1 MKPFRHAF
9 FIWGWPLLAQDN
21 PLVLLDEPTTW
32 LDINYQVELMRELQ
46 TMGKTVFTVLHD
58 LNQASRYCD
67 HLVVLEGGQVQA
79 QGLAETV
86 LTPEMLRE
94 IFHLEAEIYPEP
106 VVPAPDVRGEIT
118 RVRRTAPYPTLISKC
133 GNIAESPAD
142 FSFASARSS
151 AKCALL
157 PD

>member
-32 LDINYQVELMRELQ
+32 LDINHQVELMKLMRELQ
-46 TMGKTVFTVLHD
+46 TMGKTVVTVLHD

-94 IFHLEAEIYPEP
+94 IFNLEAEIHPEP
-106 VVPAPDVRGEIT
+106 VSQRPMCVV
-118 RVRRTAPYPTLISKC
+118 K
-133 GNIAESPAD
+133 
-142 FSFASARSS
+142 
-151 AKCALL
+151 
-157 PD
+157 

>member
-32 LDINYQVELMRELQ
+32 LDINHQVELMKLMRELQ
-46 TMGKTVFTVLHD
+46 TMGKTVVTVLHD

-86 LTPEMLRE
+86 LMPEMLRE

-106 VVPAPDVRGEIT
+106 VS
-118 RVRRTAPYPTLISKC
+118 RRPMCLVK
-133 GNIAESPAD
+133 
-142 FSFASARSS
+142 
-151 AKCALL
+151 
-157 PD
+157 

>member
-32 LDINYQVELMRELQ
+32 LDINYQVELMKLMRELQ

-67 HLVVLEGGQVQA
+67 HLVALRGGEMIA
-79 QGLAETV
+79 QGTPAELMRSET
-86 LTPEMLRE
+86 
-94 IFHLEAEIYPEP
+94 LEQIYGIPMGILPHPAGAAP
-106 VVPAPDVRGEIT
+106 V
-118 RVRRTAPYPTLISKC
+118 
-133 GNIAESPAD
+133 
-142 FSFASARSS
+142 SFVY
-151 AKCALL
+151 
-157 PD
+157 

>member
-32 LDINYQVELMRELQ
+32 LDINHQVELMKLMRELQ
-46 TMGKTVFTVLHD
+46 TMGKTVVTVLHD

-67 HLVVLEGGQVQA
+67 HLVVLEGGRVQA
-79 QGLAETV
+79 QGRAETV

-94 IFHLEAEIYPEP
+94 IFHLEAEIHPDP
-106 VVPAPDVRGEIT
+106 VSQRPMCVVKLPSYGTEHTIT
-118 RVRRTAPYPTLISKC
+118 VS
-133 GNIAESPAD
+133 NSE
-142 FSFASARSS
+142 ASSLRS
-151 AKCALL
+151 
-157 PD
+157 D